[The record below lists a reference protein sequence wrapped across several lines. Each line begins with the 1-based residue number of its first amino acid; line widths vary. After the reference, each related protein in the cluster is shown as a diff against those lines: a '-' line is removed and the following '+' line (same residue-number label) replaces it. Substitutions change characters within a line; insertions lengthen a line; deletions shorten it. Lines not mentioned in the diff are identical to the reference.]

1 MPTASLSSDQVYSVV
16 ENRHS
21 NPFEVLGSHALVQPD
36 GETRWVVRAYLPDA
50 DAAWVIRPEQW
61 QEYPMQTAHH
71 PHFFECELP
80 GTEDHN
86 YLIKVSENGHERTMR
101 DPYAFKSA
109 LLTDFDI
116 HLFTEGN
123 HHLIYEKMG
132 AHAVEVQGVSGVYF
146 AVWAPNARSL
156 SVVGNFNSWDGRKHQ
171 MRRLDGGVWDLF
183 IPELQVGELYKFE
196 IKNQEGHLYLKSD
209 PYGFQQQV
217 RPDTASIVTDLSY
230 EWHDQDWLEQR
241 RHTNPQEQP
250 VSVYEVHL
258 GSWLHESIEQLPAQG
273 TAVAASQK
281 PEARF
286 LTYRELAQQLIPYVK
301 ELGYTHIEVLPIA
314 EHPFDGSWG
323 YQVAGHFAP
332 TSRFGSPQDFMYFV
346 DQCHAAGL
354 GVIVDW
360 VPGHFPKDSH
370 GLAYFDGSHLYEH
383 SDSRKGEH
391 KEWGT
396 LVFNYSRHEV
406 RNFLIANALLG
417 AGVGVAD
424 RGPRQPVPGA
434 RLRRHR
440 DQLERPGGARV
451 GRVRADAGALPR
463 GGDAVP
469 LRGGRHEQCGPRLWR
484 HTDARGLRVRRQLAP
499 PLPRRRRRQRQRAGS
514 GPAALSPCRP
524 RRDDRGPRRGAGRDP
539 QHRLHHQVPG
549 LTGASTGRA
558 SPAWNT
564 SFESVPGL
572 SARRECASMATP
584 QR

>member
-50 DAAWVIRPEQW
+50 DAAWVIRPEQR

-230 EWHDQDWLEQR
+230 
-241 RHTNPQEQP
+241 
-250 VSVYEVHL
+250 
-258 GSWLHESIEQLPAQG
+258 
-273 TAVAASQK
+273 
-281 PEARF
+281 
-286 LTYRELAQQLIPYVK
+286 
-301 ELGYTHIEVLPIA
+301 
-314 EHPFDGSWG
+314 
-323 YQVAGHFAP
+323 
-332 TSRFGSPQDFMYFV
+332 
-346 DQCHAAGL
+346 
-354 GVIVDW
+354 
-360 VPGHFPKDSH
+360 
-370 GLAYFDGSHLYEH
+370 
-383 SDSRKGEH
+383 
-391 KEWGT
+391 
-396 LVFNYSRHEV
+396 
-406 RNFLIANALLG
+406 
-417 AGVGVAD
+417 
-424 RGPRQPVPGA
+424 
-434 RLRRHR
+434 
-440 DQLERPGGARV
+440 
-451 GRVRADAGALPR
+451 
-463 GGDAVP
+463 
-469 LRGGRHEQCGPRLWR
+469 
-484 HTDARGLRVRRQLAP
+484 
-499 PLPRRRRRQRQRAGS
+499 
-514 GPAALSPCRP
+514 
-524 RRDDRGPRRGAGRDP
+524 
-539 QHRLHHQVPG
+539 
-549 LTGASTGRA
+549 
-558 SPAWNT
+558 
-564 SFESVPGL
+564 
-572 SARRECASMATP
+572 
-584 QR
+584 